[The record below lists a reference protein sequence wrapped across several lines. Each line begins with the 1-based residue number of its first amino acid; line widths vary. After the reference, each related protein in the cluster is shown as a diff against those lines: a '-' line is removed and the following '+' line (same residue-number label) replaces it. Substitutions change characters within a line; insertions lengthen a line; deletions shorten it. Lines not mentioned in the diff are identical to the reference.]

1 MGGIEEKI
9 TRVLFCGQQFVD
21 SYRYTKEY
29 LSEHPYIQVKIIFGD
44 FSALVKTKSICL
56 FHYCAQFLIS
66 GKNLAMPMFDL
77 VQVWLGRQP
86 VLDIGDTMVSLLKYI
101 RLPIESHCSRNFM
114 FGVLETELGVS
125 EG

>member
-1 MGGIEEKI
+1 MSYFSDFFSCLHILSASTIVSEEKMGGIEEKI

-56 FHYCAQFLIS
+56 FHYCA
-66 GKNLAMPMFDL
+66 
-77 VQVWLGRQP
+77 
-86 VLDIGDTMVSLLKYI
+86 
-101 RLPIESHCSRNFM
+101 
-114 FGVLETELGVS
+114 
-125 EG
+125 